1 MEICGRKLKLK
12 IVLNY
17 LKTFFLDLSK
27 EKEVEGSRRRR
38 YC

>member
-17 LKTFFLDLSK
+17 LKTFFYIYQK
-27 EKEVEGSRRRR
+27 KKK
-38 YC
+38 